1 MMFSPL
7 VNPVIYQLD
16 RTLGGVQFIK
26 KKIALLLLYTHFL
39 KLPKELKLLENYPHL
54 AFVGQN
60 QLDWDRLTQ
69 FNNPR

>member
-16 RTLGGVQFIK
+16 QTLGGAQLIK
-26 KKIALLLLYTHFL
+26 VVLLLLYTHLL
-39 KLPKELKLLENYPHL
+39 KIPKELKLLENYPHL

-60 QLDWDRLTQ
+60 HLGWGRLTR
-69 FNNPR
+69 FNNPV